1 MNAFASPP
9 ETASR
14 DRDRPTLSERL
25 AKAQALTFSALIHAI
40 AIIVLGGTVLLQQ
53 QEEVPDFTA
62 EGGPLVNQAEVQ
74 NTPPQETPQMK
85 SDLAPSAETSAPSTP
100 ASTALV
106 ALTSSSATTT
116 FAMNATPTLT
126 PTIKMTPDTAK
137 PMTAPPPG
145 ARGSL
150 SKEMAGK
157 ISGFTSGWAKGG
169 TAAMSRPLKSR
180 EFQFTAYLAKYQG
193 GDWDSTVWF
202 RDGKP
207 EVAGGSL
214 PNMLYLI
221 GKLSK
226 GKIHA
231 EPQPVPLDLSSEEIY
246 EKKPPFIFFT
256 GHRDFKLTEKEVA
269 NLAEYLRNGG
279 CIWGDSSVPG
289 QRSRF
294 DIAFRREMLRLV
306 PPGEQ
311 WGALPPNHPIFVQNY
326 FPEINKPP
334 PGVNYYDEP
343 IYALVG
349 YGGSIAIIYT
359 ANDYG
364 DMWQF
369 GLDDEYKFDLIRDE
383 KRRMV
388 STNEEMWHRRGLYFR
403 NIDEKAVLETY
414 KFGTNVVVH
423 LLTRWEDKLRNAPKV
438 TF

>member
-1 MNAFASPP
+1 MNAFAPP
-9 ETASR
+9 ENATSQSE
-14 DRDRPTLSERL
+14 RPSLSTRL
-25 AKAQALTFSALIHAI
+25 AKAQAFTVSALIH
-40 AIIVLGGTVLLQQ
+40 IVMLILLGGTVLLQS
-53 QEEVPDFTA
+53 QEEAPDFSA
-62 EGGPLVNQAEVQ
+62 EGGGLVNADENQAA
-74 NTPPQETPQMK
+74 TPPESPQLEQSELTP
-85 SDLAPSAETSAPSTP
+85 STTTSAPSLSSPT
-100 ASTALV
+100 TLT
-106 ALTSSSATTT
+106 ALTSTAPST
-116 FAMNATPTLT
+116 FAMNASPTVTPTLKIT
-126 PTIKMTPDTAK
+126 QDNAK
-137 PMTAPPPG
+137 PMSAPPPST
-145 ARGSL
+145 RGSL
-150 SKEMAGK
+150 SKAMAGK
-157 ISGFTSGWAKGG
+157 IAGFTAGWSRGG
-169 TAAMSRPLKSR
+169 QGMGMPLKSR
-180 EFQFTAYLAKYQG
+180 EFFFTAYLAKYQG

-207 EVAGGSL
+207 EISGGSL

-221 GKLSK
+221 EKLSK
-226 GKIHA
+226 GKIRA

-256 GHRDFKLTEKEVA
+256 GHRDFKLTDKEVA

-311 WGALPPNHPIFVQNY
+311 WGSLPPNHPIYAQNY
-326 FPEINKPP
+326 FPDITKPP

-343 IYALVG
+343 VYALIG
-349 YGGSIAIIYT
+349 YGGSIAILYT

-369 GLDDEYKFDLIRDE
+369 GLDDEMKFDLTRDE

-388 STNEEMWHRRGLYFR
+388 ATNEEMWHRRGLYFR
-403 NIDEKAVLETY
+403 NIDQKTVLDTY
-414 KFGTNVVVH
+414 KFGTNIVTH
-423 LLTRWEDKLRNAPKV
+423 LLTRWEDKVRNAPKI

>member
-1 MNAFASPP
+1 MNALANPP
-9 ETASR
+9 QPEPAGSE
-14 DRDRPTLSERL
+14 RPTLSSRL
-25 AKAQALTFSALIHAI
+25 AKAQAFTFSALIHAI
-40 AIIVLGGTVLLQQ
+40 AVIVLGGTVLLKS
-53 QEEVPDFTA
+53 QEEPPDFTA
-62 EGGPLVNQAEVQ
+62 EGGPLVS
-74 NTPPQETPQMK
+74 QETVSSAPPPESPQMQK
-85 SDLAPSAETSAPSTP
+85 SDLAPSTETSSPTAPS
-100 ASTALV
+100 SVALV
-106 ALTSSSATTT
+106 ALTSSAAAST
-116 FAMNATPTLT
+116 FTMNAAPTLV

-137 PMTAPPPG
+137 PMTAPPPSV
-145 ARGSL
+145 RGSL

-157 ISGFTSGWAKGG
+157 IAGFTSGWARGGKGMG
-169 TAAMSRPLKSR
+169 QPLKTR

-214 PNMLYLI
+214 PNLLYLI
-221 GKLSK
+221 EKISK

-231 EPQPVPLDLSSEEIY
+231 EPQPVPLELSSEEIF

-256 GHRDFKLTEKEVA
+256 GHRDFKLTDKEVA

-311 WGALPPNHPIFVQNY
+311 WGALPPNHPIYVQNY
-326 FPEINKPP
+326 FPDINKPP

-343 IYALVG
+343 VYALIG

-369 GLDDEYKFDLIRDE
+369 GLDDEMKFDLTRDE

-388 STNEEMWHRRGLYFR
+388 ATNEDMWHRRGLYFR
-403 NIDEKAVLETY
+403 NIDPKTVLDTY
-414 KFGTNVVVH
+414 KFGTNIVVH
-423 LLTRWEDKLRNAPKV
+423 LLTRWEDKVRNAPKV